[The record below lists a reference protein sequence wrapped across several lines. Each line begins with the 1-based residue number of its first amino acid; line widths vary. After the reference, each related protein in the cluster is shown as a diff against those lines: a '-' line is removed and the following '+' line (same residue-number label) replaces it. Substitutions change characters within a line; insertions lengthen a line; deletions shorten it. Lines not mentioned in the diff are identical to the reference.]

1 MPEGIRSIIRW
12 AVTTIYILEAA
23 CRRPTGLSR
32 PVGHML
38 HQKGRPRVT
47 KNFLSYNTLAAGIA
61 FLALVLCPV
70 VALSGD
76 SKRVTDLMGRQVT
89 VPVSPQRIMAL
100 APSVT
105 EIVFALGCEAKLV
118 GVTMFSDFPEGANA
132 LPKVGSYV
140 HLDLE
145 KIVSLN
151 PDVCIAVKDGNP
163 KHIVDRLESLG
174 IPVFAV
180 DPIDLE
186 SVMETILAIG
196 GVINA
201 DRRANAVVRD
211 MRTRI
216 ATVKN
221 TLLGIGI
228 RPRVFF
234 QIGIDPIVSAGSRT
248 FINELIVMAGGDNLA
263 AGGVPYPRFNRE
275 QVLNLK
281 PDVMIIT
288 SMARHAI
295 FKEVKAYWSQ
305 WSGMPAVQY
314 GRIHLQESNI
324 YDRPTPR
331 LVRGLETLSKLLH
344 PDRFTEGK

>member
-1 MPEGIRSIIRW
+1 M
-12 AVTTIYILEAA
+12 
-23 CRRPTGLSR
+23 
-32 PVGHML
+32 
-38 HQKGRPRVT
+38 RVT
-47 KNFLSYNTLAAGIA
+47 ENFRSLNTLAAGIVCFA
-61 FLALVLCPV
+61 LALWPAA
-70 VALSGD
+70 ALSGD
-76 SKRVTDLMGRQVT
+76 NKRVTDPLGRQVT

-105 EIVFALGCEAKLV
+105 EIVFALGCEDKLV
-118 GVTMFSDFPEGANA
+118 GVTMFSDFPEGARA

-151 PDVCIAVKDGNP
+151 PDICIAVKDGNP
-163 KHIVDRLESLG
+163 KHIVKRLESLG

-180 DPIDLE
+180 DPMDLE

-201 DRRANAVVRD
+201 DRQAVRLVRD
-211 MRTRI
+211 MRARI
-216 ATVKN
+216 ATVKSV
-221 TLLGIGI
+221 LSGIDA

-248 FINELIVMAGGDNLA
+248 FINELIVMAGGENLA
-263 AGGVPYPRFNRE
+263 AGGVPYPRFSRE

-288 SMARHAI
+288 SMARDAI
-295 FKEVKAYWSQ
+295 FEEVKAYWSQ
-305 WSGMPAVQY
+305 WPGMPAVQH

-331 LVRGLETLSKLLH
+331 LVQGLETLSKILH
-344 PDRFTEGK
+344 PDRFKEAK

>member
-1 MPEGIRSIIRW
+1 MPARGKIHRARFQ
-12 AVTTIYILEAA
+12 AVPILNGWLNTRRLSFRRKPESSHRTG
-23 CRRPTGLSR
+23 CRIEPGMTDCSYLFVGL
-32 PVGHML
+32 
-38 HQKGRPRVT
+38 VT
-47 KNFLSYNTLAAGIA
+47 C
-61 FLALVLCPV
+61 LALTLWPAE
-70 VALSGD
+70 ALSGE
-76 SKRVTDLMGRQVT
+76 SKRVTDLLGRQVT
-89 VPVSPQRIMAL
+89 VPVNPQRIMAL

-105 EIVFALGCEAKLV
+105 EIVFALGCEDKLA
-118 GVTMFSDFPEGANA
+118 GVTMFSDYPEGAKA

-145 KIVSLN
+145 RIVSLN
-151 PDVCIAVKDGNP
+151 PDICIAVKDGNP
-163 KHIVDRLESLG
+163 KHIVERLESLG

-180 DPIDLE
+180 DPMDLE

-201 DRRANAVVRD
+201 EKQATRVVRD
-211 MRTRI
+211 MRARI
-216 ATVKN
+216 ATVK
-221 TLLGIGI
+221 TAISGIDA

-234 QIGIDPIVSAGSRT
+234 QIGIDPIVSAGSKT
-248 FINELIVMAGGDNLA
+248 FIDELIVMAGGVNLA
-263 AGGVPYPRFNRE
+263 SGGVPYPRFSRE

-288 SMARHAI
+288 SMARDAI
-295 FKEVKAYWSQ
+295 FEEVKAYWSK
-305 WSGMPAVQY
+305 WPGMPAVQH

-344 PDRFTEGK
+344 PTRFKEGQ